1 MPTGGGKSLCYQL
14 PAMLIGGAEGT
25 GADDTEASQPLTI
38 VISPLVSLM
47 TDQVEQMKQAG
58 MAAEQITSSTSKDEQ
73 RRIYSEVAGPPSG
86 RSFRLLYVTP
96 ERVVQSGRFKG
107 VLQKCG
113 SRIDCFVIDE
123 AHCIAKCGH
132 DFRRDYE
139 QLHILRSSFPYVPI
153 MALTATAAGP
163 VEEEVKASLLI
174 PRAFVFRTC
183 FNRANLFYSYRQKPS
198 SQEEQLRGAKRS
210 SLSPSQTL

>member
-1 MPTGGGKSLCYQL
+1 
-14 PAMLIGGAEGT
+14 
-25 GADDTEASQPLTI
+25 
-38 VISPLVSLM
+38 
-47 TDQVEQMKQAG
+47 
-58 MAAEQITSSTSKDEQ
+58 
-73 RRIYSEVAGPPSG
+73 
-86 RSFRLLYVTP
+86 VTP

-113 SRIDCFVIDE
+113 SRIDRFVIDE
-123 AHCIAKCGH
+123 AHCIAKYGH
-132 DFRRDYE
+132 DFRRDCE

-163 VEEEVKASLLI
+163 VEEEVKASRLI

-183 FNRANLFYSYRQKPS
+183 LNRANLFYSYRQKPS